1 MAVWFNRVTR
11 RVVCA
16 TGLALATAA
25 WGQPAAPAQPEK
37 VLRYAFRVAETGF
50 DPAQLSD
57 LYSRILA
64 ASIFDALYMYDYL
77 ARPFKVVPNVADGMP
92 EVSADFRTWTV
103 KLRKGIHFASD
114 PAFNGQKRELTAHDF
129 VYSFKRIA
137 DPKTKSPSFSS
148 LNEEKFVGLSAL
160 RKAAEQPG
168 AKFDFDTEIEG
179 IRALDRYTIQFKL
192 EEPRPRFLYS
202 LADGSIVGAVA
213 REVVE
218 KYGDKIMEHPVGT
231 GPFKLSEWR
240 RSSKIVMVRNPD
252 YREEFYK
259 ADPPKDDPVSQAIY
273 ARMKGKRL
281 PMIDKV
287 QVDIIEENQPRW
299 LAFLNAEHDFLERL
313 PEEVVNQAIPNGK
326 VAPNLAKK
334 GITMDRGLAL
344 DVVLTYFAMDHPV
357 IGGYTPEKVALRRAI
372 ALAYNSDEEIRL
384 PRRNQAVVSQG
395 PIYPG
400 MYGHDPNFRSE
411 MGTFDR
417 ARAMALLDMYGYTDK
432 NGDGWRDLPDGK
444 PLLLEYATEPD
455 SARRELAEIWKRNMD
470 AVGIKM
476 VFKVSKWPENLKA
489 SRAGK
494 LMMWG
499 LGLSAAT
506 PDGAGI
512 FALGYGKAIGNG
524 LNHPRFRNAEFD
536 TIYQKLQLLPDGPE
550 RFELMQRAAKIMV
563 TYMPVK
569 FSGHRYITD
578 MSQPWVIGYRRN
590 PLVGDFWK
598 YVDIDTSLLP
608 R

>member
-1 MAVWFNRVTR
+1 MASASW
-11 RVVCA
+11 A
-16 TGLALATAA
+16 
-25 WGQPAAPAQPEK
+25 QSAAPAQPEK

-148 LNEEKFVGLSAL
+148 LNEEKFIGLAAL

-168 AKFDFDTEIEG
+168 AKFDYDTEIEG

-259 ADPPKDDPVSQAIY
+259 AEPPKDDPVSQAIY
-273 ARMKGKRL
+273 AKMKGKRL

-357 IGGYTPEKVALRRAI
+357 IGGYTPDKVALRRAI

-444 PLLLEYATEPD
+444 PLVLEYATEPD
-455 SARRELAEIWKRNMD
+455 SQRRELAEIWKRNMD

-512 FALGYGKAIGNG
+512 FALGYSKAIGNG

-536 TIYQKLQLLPDGPE
+536 AIYQKLQLLPDGPE
-550 RFELMQRAAKIMV
+550 RFELMQRAARIMV
-563 TYMPVK
+563 AYMPVK

-578 MSQPWVIGYRRN
+578 MAQPWVIGYRRN